1 MTVSSSAR
9 SEFKTVSNF
18 SLPFIFVFLYNCV
31 NNILKFIL
39 HVLSLLLKRVNR
51 RDSSGTYFLNL
62 LMIKK
67 ITPKITNTSI
77 IPAHTPTLNIPSITA
92 HPEKI
97 NVVIDITIRYKG
109 TFPMIFPMFFLRHN
123 FSKVILLFQL

>member
-1 MTVSSSAR
+1 
-9 SEFKTVSNF
+9 
-18 SLPFIFVFLYNCV
+18 
-31 NNILKFIL
+31 
-39 HVLSLLLKRVNR
+39 
-51 RDSSGTYFLNL
+51 
-62 LMIKK
+62 MIKE

-109 TFPMIFPMFFLRHN
+109 TFSMIFLMS
-123 FSKVILLFQL
+123 FSPS